1 MKCSK
6 CGAELEEGALFCG
19 SCGAK
24 VETEAAP
31 EAPESEAEQPAQSV
45 QTAEDSPEAKV
56 EAPAPIAPVVPPIT
70 APSSQAP
77 APRPAPV
84 SGAQPQP
91 RPIEPEGQS
100 VSLGVWLCRRLINF
114 IPCVGPLVYLVM
126 LFVWS
131 FDKKYDDTSRNWA
144 RSELIFAAL
153 GIILSIIFIV
163 AIVSF
168 FSVSGYGDIL
178 EDAIEHGAH
187 GRDFY
192 YNYYGY

>member
-24 VETEAAP
+24 IEAEPAPVSPAPESAQQPQTAEAAP
-31 EAPESEAEQPAQSV
+31 EAEGGGAVTEPVSAP
-45 QTAEDSPEAKV
+45 T
-56 EAPAPIAPVVPPIT
+56 PAPIPTPTP
-70 APSSQAP
+70 AP
-77 APRPAPV
+77 AV
-84 SGAQPQP
+84 QPQP
-91 RPIEPEGQS
+91 RAPEPEGQK

-114 IPCVGPLVYLVM
+114 IPCVGPLVYIVM

-153 GIILSIIFIV
+153 GIILTVVFII
-163 AIVSF
+163 AMVSF
-168 FSVSGYGDIL
+168 FSISGYGDLI
-178 EDAIEHGAH
+178 EDALEHGTR

-192 YNYYGY
+192 YYYGY